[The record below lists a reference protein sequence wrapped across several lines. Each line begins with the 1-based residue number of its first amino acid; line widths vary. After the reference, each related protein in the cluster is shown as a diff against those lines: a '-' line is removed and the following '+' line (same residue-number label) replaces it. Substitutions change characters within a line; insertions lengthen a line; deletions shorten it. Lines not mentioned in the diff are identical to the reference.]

1 MEPDS
6 KNLILI
12 VGPTAV
18 GKTSTALRLAEKING
33 EIINCDS
40 MQVYKGFDI
49 GTDKPPSEDRKRVPH
64 HLLDIVD
71 PGTQFT
77 ATDFADRA
85 FQAITE
91 ILRRGRVP
99 LIVGGTGLYFK
110 ALLDGLFP
118 GPGGDKALRRA
129 LDEEAREKGL
139 ESLWKKLHAADPG
152 YANKIG
158 RNDRIRIIRGL
169 EVFTLTGVP
178 ISEHFHRTKTRIRD
192 FHTLKIGLKLE
203 REELWRRIEIRV
215 DRMFEQ
221 GLVEEVEA
229 LLGSGVPENCP
240 SFRALGYKYVLQ
252 YLKNRIPL
260 DRAVSLTKTD
270 TRNYAKRQMTWFRKM
285 AGVRWFSADD
295 FPAICSYVEQELK

>member
-12 VGPTAV
+12 VGSTGV
-18 GKTSTALRLAEKING
+18 GKSATALGLAEKING

-49 GTDKPPSEDRKRVPH
+49 GTDKPPSEDREKIPH

-77 ATDFADRA
+77 AADFADRA
-85 FQAITE
+85 FRAITE

-118 GPGGDKALRRA
+118 GPGKDEALRRV

-139 ESLWKKLHAADPG
+139 EALWEKLHAADPA
-152 YANKIG
+152 YAEKIG
-158 RNDRIRIIRGL
+158 TNDRIRIIRGL
-169 EVFTLTGVP
+169 EVFTLTGIP
-178 ISEHFHRTKTRIRD
+178 MSEHFRHTQTRIRD
-192 FHTLKIGLKLE
+192 FHALKIGLKLE

-221 GLVEEVEA
+221 GLVEEVET

-240 SFRALGYKYVLQ
+240 PFRALGYKYVLQ

-260 DRAVSLTKTD
+260 DKAVALTKTD
-270 TRNYAKRQMTWFRKM
+270 TRHYAKRQMTWFRKM
-285 AGVRWFSADD
+285 ADVRWFSAND
-295 FPAICSYVEQELK
+295 FPAILSYVEQGLK